1 MGIGNLF
8 KGVSKGTWTEK
19 SKEENPALKLFL
31 SFPYFFFGCCLLWSR
46 IRVFPLGFDQCPLQ
60 YVKWS
65 PQTLTTLRDG
75 VFGHEN
81 KADITPRLLSLITA
95 SLHALFVCLLPEIS
109 SQQDFSWTLYM
120 RKALRIWSLS
130 SHTPKKKCFHFLGST
145 SNFCLCNK
153 QVLKPR
159 LSHLERI
166 CVPAHSPQR
175 SFFEAREA
183 SALFPYL
190 RLWLSKAAR
199 HVLQPYWTW
208 GLQDG
213 LQRRLNAVKGEVAPH
228 AAASVSR
235 CWKEPVTNYIN
246 GMILEINFL
255 QHFVSV

>member
-1 MGIGNLF
+1 MHFLF
-8 KGVSKGTWTEK
+8 VYFQRSAVSKISVE
-19 SKEENPALKLFL
+19 LFIWGKC
-31 SFPYFFFGCCLLWSR
+31 SGFG
-46 IRVFPLGFDQCPLQ
+46 PCP
-60 YVKWS
+60 
-65 PQTLTTLRDG
+65 
-75 VFGHEN
+75 
-81 KADITPRLLSLITA
+81 
-95 SLHALFVCLLPEIS
+95 
-109 SQQDFSWTLYM
+109 
-120 RKALRIWSLS
+120 
-130 SHTPKKKCFHFLGST
+130 HTHQKKKCFHFLGST

-153 QVLKPR
+153 QVLKPG

-235 CWKEPVTNYIN
+235 CWKEPVTDYIN